1 MIKKQELKLR
11 DTIPNRNKR
20 TPVFTTTLSHQ
31 FPSPART
38 PKKFQPSY
46 FILQPSGFSCAT
58 QTHHRLRRP
67 TLQRLANPT
76 QWRHR
81 PGTDRK
87 RPRRR
92 RQGTTPTPRIGP
104 YRCRRPRA
112 RTSRTLR
119 PPPRAHHEPGQLGRR
134 SQHKTALPA
143 IRILDCEE
151 VPDDFHARFAALS
164 KTYTYDLATTPI
176 LPPLLAGLA
185 WHLPRQLDPD
195 TLEEA
200 LALFRGTHDFRAFAA
215 TRGNET
221 EGTDYSRTISEAAA
235 APTATGYQLTFT
247 GNGFL
252 YKMVRL
258 LTGSAVTAA
267 QGRLRLD
274 DLADFLDQ
282 SPDFPYGM
290 SPLCSPP
297 DGLSLAS
304 VDYTKK

>member
-1 MIKKQELKLR
+1 MRLKLTIAYDGR
-11 DTIPNRNKR
+11 PFSGWQIQPNGDTVQEQIENALAVVAKEPLRLHGSGR
-20 TPVFTTTLSHQ
+20 TDAGVHALGQVAHFE
-31 FPSPART
+31 
-38 PKKFQPSY
+38 
-46 FILQPSGFSCAT
+46 
-58 QTHHRLRRP
+58 
-67 TLQRLANPT
+67 
-76 QWRHR
+76 
-81 PGTDRK
+81 
-87 RPRRR
+87 
-92 RQGTTPTPRIGP
+92 
-104 YRCRRPRA
+104 
-112 RTSRTLR
+112 
-119 PPPRAHHEPGQLGRR
+119 PPPALTMNPVNWVAALNT
-134 SQHKTALPA
+134 KLPA
-143 IRILDCEE
+143 SIRILDCEE

-164 KTYTYDLATTPI
+164 KTYTYDLATTPT